1 MPTDKIDPA
10 VLSEILKYA
19 WFILTAP
26 VLWCMKQINDLK
38 ADYYET
44 KIHAANTYVK
54 HDEYR
59 QDIQKLDRKMD
70 RLLEKVENKAD
81 K

>member
-10 VLSEILKYA
+10 VLGEILKYA

-59 QDIQKLDRKMD
+59 QDIQKLDGKMD